1 MCKKLW
7 VLIGATPYGTLVYKT
22 LQSFSASMWGR
33 YLRIVRRLRKEKKM
47 AKTHGEV
54 VALEVTETHRGIAAI
69 AADQGVPV
77 EKAEI
82 FVQHGIAIGGRLI
95 QAQMDAARAAN
106 PKIAG
111 PHTV

>member
-1 MCKKLW
+1 MKLW

-22 LQSFSASMWGR
+22 LQSISASMWGR
-33 YLRIVRRLRKEKKM
+33 WMRIVRRLRKERKM

-54 VALEVTETHRGIAAI
+54 VVLEVTETRRGIAFI

-82 FVQHGIAIGGRLI
+82 FVQHGIELGGELA
-95 QAQMDAARAAN
+95 QARKDAARAAN
-106 PKIAG
+106 PKISG